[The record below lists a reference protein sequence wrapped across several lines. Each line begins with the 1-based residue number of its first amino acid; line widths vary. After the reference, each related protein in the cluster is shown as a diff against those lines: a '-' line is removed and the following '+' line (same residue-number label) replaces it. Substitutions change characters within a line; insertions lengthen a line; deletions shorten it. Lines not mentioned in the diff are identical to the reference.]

1 MKTLASL
8 GLLAAMSLSLSA
20 GAYAAVD
27 AEAAQA
33 LMKKSDCFKCHAV
46 DKDKKGPS
54 YKKVAAKYKGKADAE
69 EKVTKDIT
77 SGMKV
82 KLEDGTEEEHKVIK
96 SKDPAEIKNVV
107 LWILS
112 LVTQAALTIAAVA
125 LPRAQG
131 MAATLVATQLGNA
144 LFSVIPAVAIAVCY
158 HDLRLARE
166 GVDTAELAKVFE

>member
-33 LMKKSDCFKCHAV
+33 LMKKSECFKCHAV

-54 YKKVAAKYKGKADAE
+54 FQKISAKYKGKADAE
-69 EKVTKDIT
+69 AKVTKDIT
-77 SGMKV
+77 TGPKF
-82 KLEDGTEEEHKVIK
+82 KAEDGTEFDHKILA

-112 LVTQAALTIAAVA
+112 
-125 LPRAQG
+125 
-131 MAATLVATQLGNA
+131 
-144 LFSVIPAVAIAVCY
+144 
-158 HDLRLARE
+158 H
-166 GVDTAELAKVFE
+166 